1 MVTTAQKAVALSHG
15 AAVGGTTSAASYGV
29 LRAAMSS
36 LAKASPRAAAVTSR
50 VASTVLA
57 APVVAT
63 GAAVGALYGGVKSYR
78 EGKRG
83 AELTL
88 KTIGGA
94 ASLGTNVIVDGVVAV
109 TGAGKKIAP
118 EKPALASS
126 FTGDGSVLTPKQEQA
141 AKIHTDTE
149 AVRAELGRKIKDAE
163 ARMKREGATGQG
175 AKWKQAN
182 EDRQNAINAIGALD
196 QGRNEKLTNSLNG
209 GPAATVAP
217 ATPKKGLVE
226 SVKEAVFGP
235 PKAPVE
241 DALTKERKQ
250 LEGRLKEQQEIARIE
265 YSGRGGAGP
274 KYDKM
279 QADIKATQEAIGQIT
294 KRQEARE
301 KEELATYRNIGAAIV
316 GLGVGTVLGK
326 MTERKARALAEESS
340 KGVVKLARTA
350 VQSVNATPKGV
361 IAGTVQGDK
370 AAAAVAAAQA
380 ANGKRVVS
388 GVEVFGLPAIN
399 IAHGAAAVTYSAMKP
414 DDPAAPLA
422 RMEGTAAIVAGVV
435 GGKFA
440 LAAYNMRSRIP
451 LDMASKLKA
460 AQNRLTREGRT
471 GAPAGVALAKG
482 RQQAAVAGINAK
494 GVAERAAI
502 TSAAR
507 TNAAQVGSQAHV
519 VEAGIK
525 VAVAKQ
531 VGAGKVEIAGIRAK
545 GNASREIT
553 RQNATVAPYKN
564 TWVDKNGIVKH
575 RRDMSVRRSSGSG
588 PANDNTGRKK
598 VAG

>member
-1 MVTTAQKAVALSHG
+1 MVTTAQKAVALSQG
-15 AAVGGTTSAASYGV
+15 AAIGGTTSAASYGV

-63 GAAVGALYGGVKSYR
+63 GAAVGAIYGGVKSYR

-126 FTGDGSVLTPKQEQA
+126 FSGDGSVLTPKQEQA
-141 AKIHTDTE
+141 AKVHTDTE

-182 EDRQNAINAIGALD
+182 EDRQSAINALGALD
-196 QGRNEKLTNSLNG
+196 QGRNEKLSNILNG
-209 GPAATVAP
+209 DPAAAKP
-217 ATPKKGLVE
+217 SGPKKGLVE

-265 YSGRGGAGP
+265 YQGRGGAGP
-274 KYDKM
+274 KYEKM
-279 QADIKATQEAIGQIT
+279 QADIKATQESIGQIT

-316 GLGVGTVLGK
+316 GLGVGTILGK
-326 MTERKARALAEESS
+326 MTERKARAMAAEAS
-340 KGVVKLARTA
+340 KGVAKLARTA
-350 VQSVNATPKGV
+350 AQSVNAAPKGV

-370 AAAAVAAAQA
+370 AAAAVAAAKA
-380 ANGKRVVS
+380 ADGKRVVS
-388 GVEVFGLPAIN
+388 GVEAFGLPAIN
-399 IAHGAAAVTYSAMKP
+399 IAHGAGAVTYSAVKP

-440 LAAYNMRSRIP
+440 LAAYNMRSKIP
-451 LDMASKLKA
+451 LDVAGKLQA
-460 AQNRLTREGRT
+460 AQNRLSRETRT
-471 GAPAGVALAKG
+471 GAPSGVALAKG
-482 RQQAAVAGINAK
+482 RQQVAIASTNAK
-494 GVAERAAI
+494 GVADRAAI
-502 TSAAR
+502 NSAAR
-507 TNAAQVGSQAHV
+507 TSATKIGSQAKV
-519 VEAGIK
+519 ADAGVK

-553 RQNATVAPYKN
+553 RQNATVVPYKN

-575 RRDMSVRRSSGSG
+575 RRDMSVRRSSGST
-588 PANDNTGRKK
+588 PANDNAGRKQ